1 VTLPVTARST
11 AEAPQGNSSLVGQ
24 LLIASPDMDDPH
36 FAHAVILMVQHNKE
50 GALGIIINRPV
61 SQMPLAELLQ
71 AIGQDATG
79 VAGSVPIFSG
89 GPVEPQIGF
98 IVHSAEY
105 HHAETIDIDGRVAM
119 TSNPD
124 VLRDLGHGV
133 GPKKSIVA
141 FGYTGWGAGQL
152 ESEMARQAWFIAPA
166 DPTLV
171 FDTERSKVWDTAISR
186 RQIPL

>member
-1 VTLPVTARST
+1 
-11 AEAPQGNSSLVGQ
+11 
-24 LLIASPDMDDPH
+24 
-36 FAHAVILMVQHNKE
+36 
-50 GALGIIINRPV
+50 
-61 SQMPLAELLQ
+61 
-71 AIGQDATG
+71 
-79 VAGSVPIFSG
+79 
-89 GPVEPQIGF
+89 
-98 IVHSAEY
+98 
-105 HHAETIDIDGRVAM
+105 M